1 MNDILAGGVSDITGE
16 DGGFDALFGSDTAA
30 EETGELLGAEDV
42 AVAEAGAVE
51 GALDILFD
59 QGGDHGHSLLGG
71 LLQDTFDSDNA

>member
-16 DGGFDALFGSDTAA
+16 DGAFDALLSNDAAA
-30 EETGELLGAEDV
+30 EEEGELLAADDA

-59 QGGDHGHSLLGG
+59 QGADQGHSLLGG
-71 LLQDTFDSDNA
+71 LFQDTSDIDNA